1 LARHFYRKDPSSR
14 HGLEFL
20 HPKAVRLSRKTVIRV
35 QAMLLAVFVS
45 LSCNTLNHV
54 ENICSCLPLL
64 PDISDYRHNQKHV
77 PIPSGT
83 PMQITVQDILAWPE
97 TAVLPPD
104 APRSGRELQLVQV
117 AQAFLINA
125 SENPGDC
132 DVHLE
137 IAATADKNAPRVII
151 ETPVDSEYCS
161 NRKLIQ
167 STLAQHGFKM
177 DTTHGGDLI
186 MPLPIS
192 VLGLPFEDFEHGRGS
207 PQVAT
212 VWEIHPAV
220 VTFQ

>member
-1 LARHFYRKDPSSR
+1 MRLQ
-14 HGLEFL
+14 
-20 HPKAVRLSRKTVIRV
+20 AVLLS
-35 QAMLLAVFVS
+35 VFVIM
-45 LSCNTLNHV
+45 SCNTLNQV

-64 PDISDYRHNQKHV
+64 PDISDYRHAAKHV

-83 PMQITVQDILAWPE
+83 PTPVTVQDILAWPQ
-97 TAVLPPD
+97 TQVLPPD

-117 AQAFLINA
+117 AQAYLINA

-137 IAATADKNAPRVII
+137 IAATPDKNAPRVII
-151 ETPVDSEYCS
+151 ETPVDSEYCT

-177 DTTHGGDLI
+177 DTTHGGDLVQ
-186 MPLPIS
+186 PLSIS

-212 VWEIHPAV
+212 LWEIHPAV
-220 VTFQ
+220 VTFL